1 MNIDKL
7 REELKIDEGYKEY
20 IYLDHL
26 ELRTFGVG
34 HLVTRSDPEWEYG
47 VGEPIS
53 EERCIDAFEEDVQIV
68 LNDCK
73 NVYPFFDDLPEE
85 AQLIVANMMF
95 NMGSTRMRKFLKF
108 KVALSTHNWKEA
120 AIEMEDSRWHKQV
133 TNRANRLI
141 ERMKNISISWGNPTV
156 DME

>member
-7 REELKIDEGYKEY
+7 REELKIDEGYKES

-26 ELRTFGVG
+26 GLRTFGVG
-34 HLVTRSDPEWEYG
+34 HLVTSSDPEWEYT
-47 VGEPIS
+47 VGYPVCT
-53 EERCIDAFEEDVQIV
+53 ERCIDAFEEDIQIV

-73 NVYPFFDDLPEE
+73 NVYVFFDDLPEE

-95 NMGSTRMRKFLKF
+95 NMGRPRMSGFIKF
-108 KVALSTHNWKEA
+108 KVALATNNWKEA
-120 AIEMEDSRWHKQV
+120 AIEMEDSKWHKQV

-141 ERMKNISISWGNPTV
+141 ERMNNI
-156 DME
+156 D

>member
-7 REELKIDEGYKEY
+7 REELKIDEGYKES

-26 ELRTFGVG
+26 GLRTFGVG
-34 HLVTRSDPEWEYG
+34 HLVTSSDPEWEYT
-47 VGEPIS
+47 VGYPVCT
-53 EERCIDAFEEDVQIV
+53 ERCIDAFEEDVKIV

-73 NVYPFFDDLPEE
+73 NVYVFFDDLPEE

-95 NMGSTRMRKFLKF
+95 NMGSPRMKKFLKF
-108 KVALSTHNWKEA
+108 KVALATHNWKEA

-156 DME
+156 NME